1 MDVQLPLEQ
10 LRHSRSLPL
19 PSRYTFRMSTRPG
32 RWSASLA
39 ADPSLAL
46 VLAVLAFVPF
56 AANVG
61 PQFGDLPLRHGD
73 ALGVLLALGM
83 TLPLAV
89 RTRWPAACFGVV
101 AACFVL
107 HETLAYPP
115 TFGALGL
122 LLALYTVAAHQNRGR
137 WAVAV
142 ASTALYAGFC
152 VVLTLRGS
160 PERLPDFVLFYLALL
175 VGAGIGA
182 LVRSRRAAEAVRRR
196 FEAEA
201 AKTAER
207 ARIARELHDVV
218 THHVTAMVVQASA
231 ARYLIGNPDQV
242 GESLTTIGDT
252 GRQALK
258 ELRSLLKILEATGDQ
273 GEPALDDVADLVV
286 RTRLGGQPVELVEEG
301 ERTPLPTAAELAG
314 YRVVQE
320 ALTNAVKYAGGHRT
334 VVRIGYRDDTVDI
347 EVTSDG
353 TGDSPDR
360 SLSGGRGLTGLE
372 ERVRNVGGELTA
384 GAVPGGGFRV
394 HATIPTGD
402 ER

>member
-1 MDVQLPLEQ
+1 
-10 LRHSRSLPL
+10 
-19 PSRYTFRMSTRPG
+19 MSTRPG